1 VIIPITVDAR
11 PVRPPAGLALDAGPG
26 EGEAMK
32 AWMQR
37 EQWFMWLA
45 LVVVLTLVLAA
56 IGYLIGLWP
65 ELPVAAAPSKP
76 PLPPNCFPRK

>member
-1 VIIPITVDAR
+1 
-11 PVRPPAGLALDAGPG
+11 
-26 EGEAMK
+26 MK
-32 AWMQR
+32 AWMKR

-65 ELPVAAAPSKP
+65 ELPVSAAPSKP
-76 PLPPNCFPRK
+76 SMPPPTPHGHILPVPAPPPS